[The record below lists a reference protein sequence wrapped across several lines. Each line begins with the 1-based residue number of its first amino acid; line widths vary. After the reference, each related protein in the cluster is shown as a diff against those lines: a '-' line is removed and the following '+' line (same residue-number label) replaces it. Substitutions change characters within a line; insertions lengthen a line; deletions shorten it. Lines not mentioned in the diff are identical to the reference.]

1 MRLARELAERIAAMQ
16 YSDLS
21 DDAVHWNKVALLD
34 TIGVTLAGA
43 SEAAPRLLEEVV
55 AAGSTGPCLVFG
67 SGRRVS
73 ALDAAHVN
81 GTAAHALDFDNTAS
95 NIGGHVSA
103 VMVPALVAA
112 AEAHGSSGK
121 ELLLAHAAGFQAGRI
136 GRALNPLH
144 SEMGWHPT
152 ATLGIFAVTAACARL
167 LGLSVDQIE
176 TALALSTSLAA
187 GTKANFGTMT
197 KPLHAGQCARGG
209 LMSALLARKGFTAN
223 RDAFEHKQGF
233 LKLFSDGGRYDVNRV
248 LDAWGAPFDI
258 ERPGASYKLYPCCY
272 STHSAIQAALTLV
285 RERGVFNADE
295 IERVETR
302 TSERALKHTDRPW
315 PTTPLEAKFSVQYC
329 VLRALTEGKVVLE
342 HFEDTAHTDERIQAL
357 LARTRSTPYEGP
369 FFNDDDRFDAIVRVT
384 LKDGRVIETKVDAPL
399 GRTAV
404 DPVST
409 DALNDKFRDCAGRL
423 LSKES
428 ADAVC
433 RRIWAMDKVASV
445 RDVTAM
451 LETSLDPGLR
461 IHVAPES
468 VHA

>member
-1 MRLARELAERIAAMQ
+1 MGLARELAERIAAMQ
-16 YSDLS
+16 YRDLS
-21 DDAVHWNKVALLD
+21 DEAVHWSKVALLD
-34 TIGVTLAGA
+34 TIGVTLAGS

-55 AAGSTGPCLVFG
+55 AAGSAGPCLVFG
-67 SGRRVS
+67 SDRRIG
-73 ALDAAHVN
+73 AIDAAHVN

-103 VMVPALVAA
+103 VMVPALIAA
-112 AEAHGSSGK
+112 AEAYGSSGK
-121 ELLLAHAAGFQAGRI
+121 DLLLAHAAGFQTGRI

-144 SEMGWHPT
+144 SEKGWHPT

-209 LMSALLARKGFTAN
+209 LMSALLARRGFTAN
-223 RDAFEHKQGF
+223 ADAFEHKQGF
-233 LKLFSDGGRYDVNRV
+233 LKLFSDGGRYDVARV
-248 LDAWGAPFDI
+248 LEAWGAPFDI

-272 STHSAIQAALTLV
+272 STHSAIQGALSLV
-285 RERGVFNADE
+285 REHGVFAADE

-302 TSERALKHTDRPW
+302 TSERALKHTDRPY
-315 PTTPLEAKFSVQYC
+315 PRTPLEAKFSVQYC

-342 HFEDTAHTDERIQAL
+342 HFEGTAHADPGIQAL
-357 LARTRSTPYEGP
+357 LARTQSSTYEGP
-369 FFNDDDRFDAIVRVT
+369 FFNDEDRFDAIVRVT
-384 LKDGRVIETKVDAPL
+384 LRDGRVLETRVDAPL
-399 GRTAV
+399 GRTAA
-404 DPVST
+404 DPVPT
-409 DALNDKFRDCAGRL
+409 DALNDKFRDCAGRV
-423 LSKES
+423 LSKDS

-433 RRIWAMDKVASV
+433 RRIWAIDEVASV
-445 RDVTAM
+445 SEVTAM
-451 LETSLDPGLR
+451 LEPAPDPGFEIR
-461 IHVAPES
+461 VAG